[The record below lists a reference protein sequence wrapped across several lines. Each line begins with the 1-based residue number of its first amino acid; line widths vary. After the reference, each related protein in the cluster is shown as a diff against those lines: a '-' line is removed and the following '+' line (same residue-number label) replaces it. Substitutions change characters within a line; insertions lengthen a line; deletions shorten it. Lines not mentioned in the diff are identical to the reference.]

1 MKLYRYIS
9 LQAFCELIYNSE
21 LTFKRPKCWP
31 DQYEG
36 HYFKLLESESE
47 KKWIEGLIEKR
58 ISSAA
63 HREEAKNLLRL
74 LGNSL
79 YCACFTQNADE
90 EVMWNA
96 YSYNNQAIMIETE
109 EDNMI
114 FLNAPT
120 PSIVPVEYDLDKHK
134 LAFLD
139 SNLFNYDSG
148 IVIRDAVDMVRHK
161 RKCFSYEKEVRIV
174 MQDVEHSGQEIQKYS
189 IQDVSSFISGVMVH
203 PGAKPEYVKMI
214 GTLCEVFSLNF
225 YGKSKIYELDTSLF
239 QPNEQND
246 ISQTAQGGLKWM
258 IRG

>member
-1 MKLYRYIS
+1 
-9 LQAFCELIYNSE
+9 
-21 LTFKRPKCWP
+21 
-31 DQYEG
+31 
-36 HYFKLLESESE
+36 
-47 KKWIEGLIEKR
+47 
-58 ISSAA
+58 
-63 HREEAKNLLRL
+63 
-74 LGNSL
+74 
-79 YCACFTQNADE
+79 
-90 EVMWNA
+90 
-96 YSYNNQAIMIETE
+96 
-109 EDNMI
+109 MI

-134 LAFLD
+134 LAFLE
-139 SNLFNYDSG
+139 SNLFDYDSG
-148 IVIRDAVDMVRHK
+148 IVIRNAGDMVRHK

-246 ISQTAQGGLKWM
+246 VSQTAQGGLKWM
-258 IRG
+258 TRG

>member
-9 LQAFCELIYNSE
+9 LQAFCELIFNSE
-21 LTFKRPKCWP
+21 LTFKLPKCWP

-36 HYFKLLESESE
+36 HYFKLLESESG
-47 KKWIEGLIEKR
+47 KKWIGELIEKN
-58 ISSAA
+58 ISSAE
-63 HREEAKNLLRL
+63 HREETKNLLQL

-109 EDNMI
+109 EDNMT

-120 PSIVPVEYDLDKHK
+120 PSIIPVEYDLDKHK
-134 LAFLD
+134 LAFLE

-148 IVIRDAVDMVRHK
+148 IVIRNAVDMVRHK
-161 RKCFSYEKEVRIV
+161 RECFSYEKEIRVVI
-174 MQDVEHSGQEIQKYS
+174 QDVENSGQEIRKYP
-189 IQDVSSFISGVMVH
+189 IKNISSFISGVTVH
-203 PGAKPEYVKMI
+203 PCAEREYVKMI
-214 GTLCEVFSLNF
+214 GTLCKVFSLKFN
-225 YGKSKIYELDTSLF
+225 GKSKIYELDTSLF

-246 ISQTAQGGLKWM
+246 ISKQSREA
-258 IRG
+258 

>member
-36 HYFKLLESESE
+36 HYFKLLESESG

-58 ISSAA
+58 ISSAE

-96 YSYNNQAIMIETE
+96 YSYNNQAIMIENE

-114 FLNAPT
+114 FLDAPI

-134 LAFLD
+134 LTFLE

-161 RKCFSYEKEVRIV
+161 RKCFSYEK
-174 MQDVEHSGQEIQKYS
+174 
-189 IQDVSSFISGVMVH
+189 
-203 PGAKPEYVKMI
+203 
-214 GTLCEVFSLNF
+214 LCVIL
-225 YGKSKIYELDTSLF
+225 
-239 QPNEQND
+239 
-246 ISQTAQGGLKWM
+246 
-258 IRG
+258 